1 MDTIVN
7 FIKKNDLILT
17 ALQNHLVLYTDD
29 NREKERHMIIKTLYQ
44 RLNYLIVYRFIDSI
58 QRCLIEKE
66 FTNYTTTQH
75 QLQTE
80 TKIEN

>member
-7 FIKKNDLILT
+7 FVEENDLILT

-44 RLNYLIVYRFIDSI
+44 DLNYLIVHRLY
-58 QRCLIEKE
+58 
-66 FTNYTTTQH
+66 
-75 QLQTE
+75 
-80 TKIEN
+80 

>member
-7 FIKKNDLILT
+7 FIEKKNDLILT

-44 RLNYLIVYRFIDSI
+44 HLNYLIVHRLY
-58 QRCLIEKE
+58 
-66 FTNYTTTQH
+66 
-75 QLQTE
+75 
-80 TKIEN
+80 

>member
-7 FIKKNDLILT
+7 FIEENDLILT

-44 RLNYLIVYRFIDSI
+44 HPNYLIVHRLY
-58 QRCLIEKE
+58 
-66 FTNYTTTQH
+66 
-75 QLQTE
+75 
-80 TKIEN
+80 

>member
-7 FIKKNDLILT
+7 FVEENDLILT

-44 RLNYLIVYRFIDSI
+44 RLNYLIVYR
-58 QRCLIEKE
+58 L
-66 FTNYTTTQH
+66 Y
-75 QLQTE
+75 
-80 TKIEN
+80 

>member
-7 FIKKNDLILT
+7 FVEENDLILT

-44 RLNYLIVYRFIDSI
+44 HLNYKGVSFKRNLQII
-58 QRCLIEKE
+58 QQHNI
-66 FTNYTTTQH
+66 NYKQK
-75 QLQTE
+75 Q
-80 TKIEN
+80 K